1 VCNNAQHKAP
11 DSWYGEKKYR
21 LADFFDRWWD
31 IYKQSP
37 KEPISEEQYKA
48 VNAIRLCRTEALG
61 VDYYA
66 CPECGEITKVYHS
79 CKNRFCPTCSWQD
92 TLKWADRIKNQMMD
106 IAHRHVVMTLPHQLN
121 QIIKNNKKELLSVL
135 MRVSA
140 DTFKDWM
147 ANKYNIKP
155 GIISVLH
162 TFGET
167 KNFHAHVHMIL
178 SWGGIDNKTS
188 KLKQIENEYV
198 NFDFLKKKF
207 RCKFENE
214 LISLFDAHTLQHH
227 FANRSEFMRFIR
239 NINKKK
245 WIIHMEEPMDIPT
258 QVIRYIGR
266 YSKRACLSEYKII
279 RIEGENISF
288 RYKDYKTK
296 DSNNK
301 PVERVMELN
310 YRDFFPRL
318 LQHVPLKYFRIVRYY
333 GMYSNRG
340 NIPEEFLYIET
351 NSQETNTRESREILQ
366 VEKTEKNPLICS
378 NCQKRKVY
386 IFTKLSSKREN
397 KILFFKRV
405 LLINSKARGNR
416 VA

>member
-1 VCNNAQHKAP
+1 
-11 DSWYGEKKYR
+11 
-21 LADFFDRWWD
+21 
-31 IYKQSP
+31 
-37 KEPISEEQYKA
+37 
-48 VNAIRLCRTEALG
+48 
-61 VDYYA
+61 
-66 CPECGEITKVYHS
+66 
-79 CKNRFCPTCSWQD
+79 
-92 TLKWADRIKNQMMD
+92 MD

-198 NFDFLKKKF
+198 NYDFLKKKF